1 MAANLSILSRVLF
14 TISVRH
20 YREVLVPI
28 EKSIGIQVGIPRA
41 GILFNSPIQEFKLKF
56 QPRNDSADSLN
67 DNSQRTMFNGSLA
80 NLLRSKKVSLGN
92 ITLD

>member
-1 MAANLSILSRVLF
+1 MAANLSILSRILF
-14 TISVRH
+14 TIFGERH

-67 DNSQRTMFNGSLA
+67 DNRRTS
-80 NLLRSKKVSLGN
+80 
-92 ITLD
+92 